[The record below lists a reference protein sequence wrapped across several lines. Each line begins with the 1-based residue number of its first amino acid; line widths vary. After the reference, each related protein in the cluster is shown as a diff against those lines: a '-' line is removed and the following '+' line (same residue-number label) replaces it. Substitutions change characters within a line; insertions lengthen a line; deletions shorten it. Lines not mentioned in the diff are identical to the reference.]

1 MLKGYVVH
9 PSPRPLEFGQP
20 TSHNP
25 SVSSMLSS
33 TLAPCLVFLGLG
45 LVGMEHDA
53 KSLPAVDPW
62 PNHPMDGLKLFSK
75 ARADQYSVSRGKEF
89 YWMLL
94 LANP

>member
-1 MLKGYVVH
+1 MLYT
-9 PSPRPLEFGQP
+9 PRLVPLNSGNQP
-20 TSHNP
+20 VTTQ
-25 SVSSMLSS
+25 VSSMLSS

-62 PNHPMDGLKLFSK
+62 PNHPMDGLKFFSK
-75 ARADQYSVSRGKEF
+75 ARADQYSVSWGKEF